1 MAKISLQKNEKIN
14 LTKVSD
20 RLNRVKVILSWQT
33 PLNVFPKYDLDVTA
47 FLLGSN
53 QKMLSDESI
62 VFFNQEEL
70 PDGSVWK
77 SPDEKEGGS
86 EELYV
91 DISKLSSA
99 VVEISIIVTIHKA
112 ATRKQT
118 FGAVTK
124 PMVQIVNDETNE
136 IIADFHLDD
145 IAKDATSVQIGSFF
159 QQQDEFI
166 FQGLGVSYQLGL
178 EDFVN
183 GYSE

>member
-14 LTKVSD
+14 LSKVSD
-20 RLNRVKVILSWQT
+20 KLNRVKVVLSWET
-33 PLNVFPKYDLDVTA
+33 PTNVFPKYDLDVTA

-62 VFFNQEEL
+62 VFYNQEKL
-70 PDGSVWK
+70 PDCSVWK

-112 ATRKQT
+112 VTRKQT
-118 FGAVTK
+118 FGAVTN
-124 PMVQIVNDETNE
+124 PMVQIVNDETGE
-136 IIADFHLDD
+136 IIADFHLND